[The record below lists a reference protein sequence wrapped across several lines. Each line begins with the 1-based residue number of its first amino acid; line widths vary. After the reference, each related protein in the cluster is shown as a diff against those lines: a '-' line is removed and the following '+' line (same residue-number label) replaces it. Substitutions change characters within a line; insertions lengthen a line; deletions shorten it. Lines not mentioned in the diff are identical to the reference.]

1 MKGSVS
7 LSVFAASPLLP
18 IVLFA
23 TSLGC
28 SGKERERV
36 RDRETRSWVG
46 REEELPSFIA
56 CVYMGVPKSH
66 VTLIKELCTLLW
78 ASPSLY
84 SLPSTADR

>member
-1 MKGSVS
+1 M
-7 LSVFAASPLLP
+7 
-18 IVLFA
+18 
-23 TSLGC
+23 
-28 SGKERERV
+28 
-36 RDRETRSWVG
+36 G